1 MARTLWKFQA
11 MDSSPRD
18 SVFDQRKPQRMKPEF
33 QVNRTKSR
41 SHFEAKKK
49 RASKQQIHYLEYWKL
64 QKTAHPSNRAF
75 RKTKSIIG
83 PQWASLAPMSVWIPL
98 CLKAWDYIFGGYVF
112 PQRIQ
117 HSRKSYCIWWMMMVK
132 IDIHLFRFFFP
143 SSSLSTIF
151 FIFFITIFTIL
162 HVVLPPPPFFLLWAP
177 ILSTVLS
184 WNQSGWSQTLQ
195 VTCSLSHS
203 NISPPAP
210 LIVGVPVVKTDSP
223 NPLPARPLGALGS
236 AWSKLSKPHLSRSVQ
251 PFLTL
256 PLGGSRS
263 ICA

>member
-151 FIFFITIFTIL
+151 FYFFHHYLYHFTCCT
-162 HVVLPPPPFFLLWAP
+162 PPPPLFFTMGSNTVYCT
-177 ILSTVLS
+177 ILKSIRLVT
-184 WNQSGWSQTLQ
+184 NPAGNLQ
-195 VTCSLSHS
+195 FESLKH
-203 NISPPAP
+203 ISSRTPHPRGP
-210 LIVGVPVVKTDSP
+210 CCQNRLTKPS
-223 NPLPARPLGALGS
+223 AR
-236 AWSKLSKPHLSRSVQ
+236 
-251 PFLTL
+251 
-256 PLGGSRS
+256 
-263 ICA
+263 